1 MRRFWMIASGLCLTF
16 VAAFDAGHI
25 MAAGATGAAGQA
37 PEAPTFYKDVLPI
50 LQKNCQSCHR
60 PGQIAPFSMLSY
72 ETTRPWARSIKTKVE
87 SRQMPPWFADPHVQ
101 EFSNNPSLTDRQIAT
116 IAAWVDAGAPSG
128 DPRDAPPAVAW
139 AENGWTVK
147 PDYIIKGMPYTVPAH
162 TPKDVIEWATYYVPS
177 GLTKDTWVGS
187 IEIKPSELSVTHHI
201 CVTFV
206 EHNPAVKYNE
216 LLWVD
221 RRRDEAGID
230 LDGKGIGSLVPP
242 DAPQTR
248 AVASNG
254 FNDGCYV
261 PGKSIEDYRVYEAAK
276 LIPAGSDL
284 RFQIHYTPNGRD
296 PRVDVPEVGVTI
308 AQEPPKRT
316 YVTAGISAPGD
327 RKVFAIPPNDPNWSS
342 PPAQATF
349 TADAELVWMMP
360 HMHLRG
366 KDMTYV
372 LEFPDGRRETVL
384 NVPRYD
390 FNWQLGYSLAKP
402 VKVPKGTKLVV
413 YAHFDNSASNKFNPA
428 PNSTVY
434 MGTMTWEEMMFP
446 FFSVVVDRGVDPKK
460 ILRTTAVVPDGA

>member
-1 MRRFWMIASGLCLTF
+1 MRRFSGIALGLCLT
-16 VAAFDAGHI
+16 VLAAFDAGHLL
-25 MAAGATGAAGQA
+25 AAGQA
-37 PEAPTFYKDVLPI
+37 ADAPTYYRDVLPI

-72 ETTRPWARSIKTKVE
+72 DSTRPWARSVKTKVE

-101 EFSNNPSLTDRQIAT
+101 EFSNNPSLSDAQVSMIVRWVEGGAIAG
-116 IAAWVDAGAPSG
+116 DAK
-128 DPRDAPPAVAW
+128 DAPQPIQW
-139 AENGWTVK
+139 AENGWTVT
-147 PDYIIKGMPYTVPAH
+147 PDYVIKGMDYPVPAH
-162 TPKDVIEWATYYVPS
+162 TPKEVIEWATYYVPT
-177 GLTKDTWVGS
+177 GLTKDTWITS
-187 IEIKPSELSVTHHI
+187 LEIKPSELSVTHHI

-206 EHNPAVKYNE
+206 EHDPAIKYND
-216 LLWVD
+216 LAWVD
-221 RRRDEAGID
+221 RRRDENGID
-230 LDGKGIGSLVPP
+230 LEAKGIGGLEPP
-242 DAPQTR
+242 GAIRTR
-248 AVASNG
+248 AVASAG

-261 PGKSIEDYRVYEAAK
+261 PGKSFEDYRVYGAAK

-284 RFQIHYTPNGRD
+284 RFQIHYTPTGKE
-296 PRVDVPEVGVTI
+296 RVDTPEVGITI
-308 AQEPPKRT
+308 AKEQPART

-372 LEFPDGRRETVL
+372 LEYPDGRKETIL

-390 FNWQLGYSLAKP
+390 FNWQLGYNLAKP
-402 VKVPKGTKLVV
+402 IKVPKGTKMMV
-413 YAHFDNSASNKFNPA
+413 YAHFDNSSSNKFNPA

-446 FFSVVVDRGVDPKK
+446 FFSVVVDKGVDPKK
-460 ILRTTAVVPDGA
+460 ILRTTAPTPDGA

>member
-1 MRRFWMIASGLCLTF
+1 
-16 VAAFDAGHI
+16 
-25 MAAGATGAAGQA
+25 
-37 PEAPTFYKDVLPI
+37 
-50 LQKNCQSCHR
+50 
-60 PGQIAPFSMLSY
+60 
-72 ETTRPWARSIKTKVE
+72 
-87 SRQMPPWFADPHVQ
+87 
-101 EFSNNPSLTDRQIAT
+101 
-116 IAAWVDAGAPSG
+116 
-128 DPRDAPPAVAW
+128 
-139 AENGWTVK
+139 
-147 PDYIIKGMPYTVPAH
+147 VPA
-162 TPKDVIEWATYYVPS
+162 
-177 GLTKDTWVGS
+177 
-187 IEIKPSELSVTHHI
+187 
-201 CVTFV
+201 
-206 EHNPAVKYNE
+206 
-216 LLWVD
+216 
-221 RRRDEAGID
+221 
-230 LDGKGIGSLVPP
+230 

-248 AVASNG
+248 SVASNG

-296 PRVDVPEVGVTI
+296 QRVDVPEVGVTI
-308 AQEPPKRT
+308 AQDLPKRT

-372 LEFPDGRRETVL
+372 LEYPDGHKETVL

-390 FNWQLGYSLAKP
+390 FNWQLGYSLARP
-402 VKVPKGTKLVV
+402 IKVPKGTKLVV

>member
-1 MRRFWMIASGLCLTF
+1 MRRFPAIALGSCLI
-16 VAAFDAGHI
+16 VLAALDAGHLFPTVR
-25 MAAGATGAAGQA
+25 AAD
-37 PEAPTFYKDVLPI
+37 APTFYRDVLPV

-72 ETTRPWARSIKTKVE
+72 ESTRPWARSIKTKVE
-87 SRQMPPWFADPHVQ
+87 SRQMPPWFADPRVQ
-101 EFSNNPSLTDRQIAT
+101 EFSNNPSLSDAQVAT
-116 IAAWVDAGAPSG
+116 IVKWVDGGAVAG
-128 DPRDAPPAVAW
+128 DRNDAPPEVEW

-147 PDYIIKGMPYTVPAH
+147 PDYVIKGMEYPVPAH
-162 TPKDVIEWATYYVPS
+162 TPKDVIEWASYYVPS
-177 GLTKDTWVGS
+177 GLTKDTWITS
-187 IEIKPSELSVTHHI
+187 LEIKPSELSVTHHI

-206 EHNPAVKYNE
+206 EHNPDVKYRE

-221 RRRDEAGID
+221 RRRDDAGVD
-230 LDGKGIGSLVPP
+230 LDAKGIGTLEPP
-242 DAPQTR
+242 GTIRSRP
-248 AVASNG
+248 VASSG

-261 PGKSIEDYRVYEAAK
+261 PGKSFEDYRVYDAAK

-284 RFQIHYTPNGRD
+284 KFQIHYTPNGRD
-296 PRVDVPEVGVTI
+296 RRVDIPEVGVTI
-308 AQEPPKRT
+308 AREPPRHT
-316 YVTAGISAPGD
+316 YITAGISAPGD

-372 LEFPDGRRETVL
+372 LEYPDGRQETVL

-402 VKVPKGTKLVV
+402 IKVPKGTKMIV
-413 YAHFDNSASNKFNPA
+413 YAHFDNSPANKFNPA

-446 FFSVVVDRGVDPKK
+446 FFSVVVDKGVDPKK
-460 ILRTTAVVPDGA
+460 ILRTTAPTPDGA

>member
-1 MRRFWMIASGLCLTF
+1 MRRFWGIASGLSLTL
-16 VAAFDAGHI
+16 VALCDAGHVV
-25 MAAGATGAAGQA
+25 AAGQA
-37 PEAPTFYKDVLPI
+37 ADTPTFYRDVLPI
-50 LQKNCQSCHR
+50 LQKNCQNCHR

-72 ETTRPWARSIKTKVE
+72 ESTRPWARSIKTKVE

-101 EFSNNPSLTDRQIAT
+101 EFSNNPSLTDRQVAT
-116 IAAWVDAGAPSG
+116 IAAWVDGGAPAG
-128 DPRDAPPAVAW
+128 DGKDAPPPVSW

-147 PDYIIKGMPYTVPAH
+147 PDYIIKGTPYTVPAH
-162 TPKDVIEWATYYVPS
+162 TPKEVIEWATYYVPS
-177 GLTKDTWVGS
+177 GLTKDTWVSS
-187 IEIKPSELSVTHHI
+187 IEIKPSELTVTHHI

-206 EHNPAVKYNE
+206 EHNPSVKYNE

-230 LDGKGIGSLVPP
+230 LEGKGINNLVPA
-242 DAPQTR
+242 DAPLTR
-248 AVASNG
+248 AVASAG

-261 PGKSIEDYRVYEAAK
+261 PGKSLEDYRLYDAAK

-296 PRVDVPEVGVTI
+296 QRVDVPEVGVTI
-308 AQEPPKRT
+308 SKEPPKRT

-366 KDMTYV
+366 KDMTYL
-372 LEFPDGRRETVL
+372 LEYPDGRKETVL

-402 VKVPKGTKLVV
+402 IKVPKGTKMIV
-413 YAHFDNSASNKFNPA
+413 YAHFDNSPGNKFNPA

-446 FFSVVVDRGVDPKK
+446 FFSVVVDRSVDPKK
-460 ILRTTAVVPDGA
+460 ILRTTAATPDGA